1 MNSVIETLLLLSCC
15 LGWTVAYVGAIYAGF
30 KDRTY
35 AIPAVAVAL
44 NFSWECI
51 YAVRFNRYI
60 FQFSFTLLW
69 ALLDVVIIYTYLAFG
84 RSEFPVFV
92 GRRIFILGSILAVVL
107 AFMFQFAF
115 VAEFPNQVESDY
127 AAFVQNAIMS
137 ILFISMLINR
147 RGTRGQ
153 NSTIAISKCVGT
165 LTVTIVRDNRF
176 MRLLGVICCVLD
188 IIYIGLVVWTNKH
201 ADFLLDRKAVPES
214 REPES
219 TQSECDQ
226 TQDTLRYQL

>member
-1 MNSVIETLLLLSCC
+1 MQPSVIETLLLLSCC

-35 AIPAVAVAL
+35 AIPAVSIAL
-44 NFSWECI
+44 NFAWECI
-51 YAVRFNRYI
+51 YSVRYPLVLNQYF
-60 FQFSFTLLW
+60 FQFFFISLW

-84 RSEFPVFV
+84 RAEFPVFV
-92 GRRIFILGSILAVVL
+92 SRRVFIWGSILAIVL
-107 AFMFQFAF
+107 AFMFHFAF
-115 VAEFPNQVESDY
+115 AVEFPIEVAPDY
-127 AAFVQNAIMS
+127 GAFVQNSVMS

-165 LTVTIVRDNRF
+165 MSATILRPNGL

-188 IIYIGLVVWTNKH
+188 IIYIGLVVWTNKRGGILSD
-201 ADFLLDRKAVPES
+201 ALNMNAVPES
-214 REPES
+214 MEPE
-219 TQSECDQ
+219 
-226 TQDTLRYQL
+226 